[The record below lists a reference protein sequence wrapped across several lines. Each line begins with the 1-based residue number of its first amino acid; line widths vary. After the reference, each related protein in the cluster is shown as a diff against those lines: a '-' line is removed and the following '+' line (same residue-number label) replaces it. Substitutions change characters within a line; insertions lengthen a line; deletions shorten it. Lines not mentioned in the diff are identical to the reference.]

1 MNIKNE
7 LLNIITDLGI
17 VVDENETIQDID
29 SLTFVSLV
37 VKIEEKFNIT
47 FPDEFLLL
55 DMVKDIS
62 NLVIIIEQQLE
73 EWTWE

>member
-7 LLNIITDLGI
+7 LLNIIADLGI

-73 EWTWE
+73 Q

>member
-73 EWTWE
+73 E

>member
-7 LLNIITDLGI
+7 LLNIIADLGI

-73 EWTWE
+73 E

>member
-7 LLNIITDLGI
+7 LLNIIADLGI

-73 EWTWE
+73 EWTWV

>member
-7 LLNIITDLGI
+7 LLNIIADLGI